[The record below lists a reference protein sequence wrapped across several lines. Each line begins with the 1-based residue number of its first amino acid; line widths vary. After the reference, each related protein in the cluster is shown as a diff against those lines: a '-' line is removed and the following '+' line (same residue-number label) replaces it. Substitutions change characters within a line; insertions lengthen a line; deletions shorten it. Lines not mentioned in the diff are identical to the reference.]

1 LSPRDLSLSA
11 LFAALTAA
19 GALVAVPLPFSPVP
33 VTLQTLFTYLAALL
47 LGCKLA
53 ALSQLVYV
61 LLGCAGLPVFAGM
74 RGGIGVL
81 LGPTGGYLLGF
92 VVGALAGG
100 IVAEAGPPSRKRLL
114 LSTVLATAVI
124 YALGA
129 LWLAVAAG
137 LDLLRATLI
146 GVVPFVPGDVAKALI
161 AVEVAERV
169 CRATRGLPACAPENP
184 AGLRGSS

>member
-1 LSPRDLSLSA
+1 VSPRDLSLSA

-33 VTLQTLFTYLAALL
+33 VTLQTLFTYLAVLL
-47 LGCKLA
+47 LGGRLA

-74 RGGIGVL
+74 RGRIGVL

-100 IVAEAGPPSRKRLL
+100 IVAEAGPPSRKRRL
-114 LSTVLATAVI
+114 LSSVLATAVI

-129 LWLAVAAG
+129 LWLAVTAG
-137 LDLLRATLI
+137 LDLLHAVLV
-146 GVVPFVPGDVAKALI
+146 GVVPFVPGDAAKALI

-169 CRATRGLPACAPENP
+169 CRATRWLPGCASREARWP
-184 AGLRGSS
+184 ARE

>member
-1 LSPRDLSLSA
+1 MSPRHLSLSA
-11 LFAALTAA
+11 IFAALTAA

-33 VTLQTLFTYLAALL
+33 VTLQTLSTYLAALL
-47 LGCKLA
+47 LGGMLA

-100 IVAEAGPPSRKRLL
+100 IVTEAEPPSRKRRL
-114 LSTVLATAVI
+114 LSAALVTAVV
-124 YALGA
+124 YALEA
-129 LWLAVAAG
+129 LWLAVTAG
-137 LDLLRATLI
+137 LDLLRAALV
-146 GVVPFVPGDVAKALI
+146 GVVPFLPGDAAKALI

-169 CRATRGLPACAPENP
+169 CRATRGLPACA
-184 AGLRGSS
+184 R